1 MWTVP
6 KQIILRKIKQT
17 FTQKLL
23 KGNRK
28 PNSSLH
34 AWWKK
39 NYWTSVFSECS
50 VILQWMFSKMNW
62 ISSLH
67 VHIICVQRQILMYW
81 KWLEDWIIAS
91 KYWIWIIQTVPNIVM
106 TSSLILLKCS
116 LLLLYDCSKHCPS
129 ILENDIQNNKSK
141 FGKFKSCQW
150 LALIISLKYDSFLHF
165 FGMFWNNT

>member
-1 MWTVP
+1 MDCTKTDNLKKDQANIYSEIAKREP
-6 KQIILRKIKQT
+6 KTKFILT
-17 FTQKLL
+17 CLL
-23 KGNRK
+23 
-28 PNSSLH
+28 
-34 AWWKK
+34 KK
-39 NYWTSVFSECS
+39 NYWTSVFSEYS
-50 VILQWMFSKMNW
+50 VILQWMFSKLNW

-67 VHIICVQRQILMYW
+67 VHIICVQCQILIYW
-81 KWLEDWIIAS
+81 KWLEDWLIAS

-116 LLLLYDCSKHCPS
+116 LLLCYCSKHCPS

-165 FGMFWNNT
+165 CGMFWNNT